1 MLPRH
6 TTIRNISSFL
16 KKNTNAKRRFE
27 DLCNQ
32 DDLEDKLKYA
42 MRNSESPEAKRLNK
56 EFNSL
61 INVLGGYTPW
71 STAERQRTLGK
82 LYAMSNFMGPP
93 SFFFTIAPCIADS
106 EICL

>member
-1 MLPRH
+1 M
-6 TTIRNISSFL
+6 
-16 KKNTNAKRRFE
+16 
-27 DLCNQ
+27 CNQ
-32 DDLEDKLKYA
+32 DDLEEKLKHA
-42 MRNSESPEAKRLNK
+42 MRNPTSPEAKLMNK
-56 EFNSL
+56 EFLSL

-106 EICL
+106 EICLKFLNFPTFKYKIRLSTHE